1 MSKEN
6 DFSCGGCLGG
16 IIIIGLIGQILG
28 YIIDGVKWAFE
39 WCSDVF
45 SDVSAYTHAHEAEIA
60 GILLCLVKAAV
71 CAGIIVALVGGGLV
85 ATMNFI
91 ISLRHLKNRPTHNW
105 SARSREASAFPAYY
119 YWKGDWIINLREIIK
134 ENYHCNKASMKNYIE
149 HVKEAWSGKT
159 PGKRALLLIPYLLPV
174 TLGALLR
181 ILMLVVGFLLF
192 MPLVALPVLA
202 GGLTLVLGAHL
213 LAGGTWLVETL
224 HDLCMGI
231 KVICPECGKHIGLP
245 SYFCS
250 KCGKKHTRLFP
261 SPVYGIFSHTC
272 HCGEKLPTSRFLG
285 RLKLEAICP
294 GCNRK
299 LLPDSEKA
307 AAHFIALVGGPGA
320 GKTSVLASLLQ
331 HLTFWQ
337 HENQE
342 CSISYPDNGQV
353 AYNLVSMWHSN
364 TLSATRAATVY
375 SVEVKGAKTLTPRR
389 VYMHDTGGR
398 DFESMQ
404 DILLHSCYRKLSGVI
419 FVIDP
424 FTLPHINSVLKE
436 SNPGILE
443 DYRVESC
450 HVDDIL
456 AQWMLAMNTGH
467 RGGTKTIDCAFVLT
481 KASEPILN
489 QFGKISPGCDDATC
503 RAFLGAL
510 GLHSLLAQEDAFKS
524 VRYFAVN
531 TPPQSGRVS
540 PGMQQLS
547 KWVLSKIG
555 FLK

>member
-1 MSKEN
+1 MSKED

-16 IIIIGLIGQILG
+16 LFILGLIAEVFS
-28 YIIDGVKWAFE
+28 YIINSIKSAFE
-39 WCSDVF
+39 WCMGVF
-45 SDVSAYTHAHEAEIA
+45 SEASVYIHAHGTEIA
-60 GILLCLVKAAV
+60 GILLALVKAAV
-71 CAGIIVALVGGGLV
+71 CAGLIVALIGGGLV

-91 ISLRHLKNRPTHNW
+91 ISLRLLKNRPTHNR
-105 SARSREASAFPAYY
+105 SARAREASAFPAYY

-134 ENYHCNKASMKNYIE
+134 ENYHCNKASMQNYIE
-149 HVKEAWSGKT
+149 HMKEAWRGKSARR
-159 PGKRALLLIPYLLPV
+159 RAMLFIPYLLPV

-181 ILMLVVGFLLF
+181 LLMLVVGFLLF

-245 SYFCS
+245 SYFCP

-285 RLKLEAICP
+285 RLELEAICP

-331 HLTFWQ
+331 HLTLWQ
-337 HENQE
+337 NRNREFN
-342 CSISYPDNGQV
+342 ISYPDRGQV
-353 AYNLVSMWHSN
+353 AYNLVSQWHSN
-364 TLSATRAATVY
+364 TLSATRFATVY
-375 SVEVKGAKTLTPRR
+375 SVEIKGEKMLTPRLL
-389 VYMHDTGGR
+389 YMHDTCGR

-404 DILLHSCYRKLSGVI
+404 DILLHSCHRKLSGVI

-436 SNPGILE
+436 NNPGILE

-467 RGGTKTIDCAFVLT
+467 RGGTKTIDCAFVLS
-481 KASEPILN
+481 KASEPILE
-489 QFGKISPGCDDATC
+489 QFGHIYPGCEDEKC
-503 RAFLGAL
+503 RAFLGEL
-510 GLHSLLAQEDAFKS
+510 GLHSLLAQEDSFKS

-531 TPPQSGRVS
+531 THPQSSQDS
-540 PGMQQLS
+540 PGMQQLM
-547 KWVLSKIG
+547 KWALGKIG
-555 FLK
+555 ILQ